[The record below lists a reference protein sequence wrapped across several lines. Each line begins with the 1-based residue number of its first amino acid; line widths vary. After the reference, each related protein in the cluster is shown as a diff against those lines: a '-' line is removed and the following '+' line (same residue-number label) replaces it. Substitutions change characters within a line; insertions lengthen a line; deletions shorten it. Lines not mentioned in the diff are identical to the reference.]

1 MTRKQIFIRIILF
14 TILLLPLWMYLA
26 WLLTPKKKLVAAII
40 DKTVLTSA
48 GQEHASLA
56 WVLNYNRYTKNK
68 TKLYDVSGDYFGF
81 FPKQDEKF
89 RIKGLERF
97 SDAQLDQLSND
108 ADLVYLTD
116 AYGIYRNE
124 WYARRNVAERSGI
137 IYGGMSM
144 QDISLLTDM
153 KAKHKLVLTEFNC
166 IGSPTSDDIRAR
178 FEKLFAL
185 KWTGWTGR
193 FFDSFDTSLNP
204 ELPKWLI
211 RNYEAEHNGHWPF
224 KKSGIAFVSNN
235 DRVVILEDQMHVTQ
249 PVPRLVTTDAAAE
262 HIGLPKD
269 LHYPFWFDV
278 INTDTTVNT
287 ITARFQLDLNDSGR
301 HELSKNGIPF
311 SFPAIQMHKGKD
323 YQFYYFSADFCDNPI
338 SLNTS
343 YFKGIGMFK
352 YLFYSRVDP
361 ADRAGFF
368 WRYYRPLLNNILNE
382 YYAEK
387 P

>member
-1 MTRKQIFIRIILF
+1 MLIAV
-14 TILLLPLWMYLA
+14 LLLPLWMFIG
-26 WLLTPKKKLVAAII
+26 WLGTPKKKLVVAII
-40 DKTVLTSA
+40 DKTVLTPN

-56 WVLNYNRYTKNK
+56 WVLNYNKYTKNK
-68 TKLYDVSGDYFGF
+68 TKLYDVSSDYFGF

-97 SDAQLDQLSND
+97 SDNQLTQLSQD
-108 ADLVYLTD
+108 ADLAYITD

-124 WYARRNVAERSGI
+124 WYAKKNVAERSGI
-137 IYGGMSM
+137 VYGGMSM
-144 QDISLLTDM
+144 QDINLLADM
-153 KAKHKLVLTEFNC
+153 KEKHKLIITEFNC
-166 IGSPTSDDIRAR
+166 IGAPTSDNIRFR

-185 KWTGWTGR
+185 HWTGWTGR
-193 FFDSFDTSLNP
+193 YFDSFDTSINP

-211 RNYEAEHNGHWPF
+211 RNYAAEHNGSWPF

-235 DRVVILEDQMHVTQ
+235 DRVVVLEDQMHVTQ
-249 PVPRLVTTDAAAE
+249 PVPRLVTMPSFADRV
-262 HIGLPKD
+262 GLPEQ

-287 ITARFQLDLNDSGR
+287 VAARFELDLNDSGR
-301 HELSKNGIPF
+301 HELAKNGIPF
-311 SFPAIQMHKGKD
+311 SFPAVQMHQGKD

-343 YFKGIGMFK
+343 YFKGIGLFK
-352 YLFYSRVDP
+352 FLFYSRVDP

-368 WRYYRPLLNNILNE
+368 WRYYRPLLNNILEN
-382 YYAEK
+382 YNQEK
-387 P
+387 Q